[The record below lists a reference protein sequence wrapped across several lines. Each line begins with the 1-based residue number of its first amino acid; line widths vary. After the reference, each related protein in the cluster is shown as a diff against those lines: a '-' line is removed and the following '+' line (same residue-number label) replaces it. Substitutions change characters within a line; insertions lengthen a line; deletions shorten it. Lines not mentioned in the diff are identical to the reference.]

1 MSISALDLYRA
12 LADLLRAGHLMR
24 SSDLAATVNAALR
37 PLNLRVSIYL
47 IDLEQR
53 ALRLLPDADDTVTD
67 PIPADEGA
75 PGEAFTTVRIVAAPD
90 RSDLIWV
97 PIMDGTE
104 RIGVARIVL
113 PGADLLDDPEI
124 RLGLTSMVGLIGH
137 LVVAKTVYGDLLR
150 RVRRSRPMSTEGELL
165 WHNLPPLTFATDRLA
180 ISAVLEPCYE
190 VGGDAFDY
198 AVDNDHAHLEIF
210 DAVGHG
216 LRAGLT
222 AVLTLAAT
230 RAARSRG
237 AGLDDMAKAADAAL
251 TSQFDDLRYTTAVL
265 ADLDLRTGLLR
276 YLNAGHHPPVLMR
289 GGKAVAYLDEEHR
302 MPLGLADPRPAT
314 AQQQLEPGDR
324 LLLYTDGIT
333 EAHSPEGGPFG
344 LDRLIALAEHH
355 SVDGLPVPEILRRIA
370 HAVLD
375 HQHGHLDDDATLMIV
390 EWATGAGPRIV
401 P

>member
-1 MSISALDLYRA
+1 LSISAPDLYRA
-12 LADLLRAGHLMR
+12 LADLLRASHLMQ
-24 SSDLAATVNAALR
+24 SSDLAATVKAALE
-37 PLNLRVSIYL
+37 PLNVRVSIYL
-47 IDLEQR
+47 IDVEQR
-53 ALRLLPDADDTVTD
+53 TLRPLNDPDDAPGG
-67 PIPADEGA
+67 PIPADAGL

-113 PGADLLDDPEI
+113 PGADLIDDPEI
-124 RLGLTSMVGLIGH
+124 HLGLTAVVGLIGH
-137 LVVAKTVYGDLLR
+137 MVVSKSAYGDLLR

-165 WHNLPPLTFATDRLA
+165 WRNLPPLTFATERVA
-180 ISAVLEPCYE
+180 ISAILEPCYQ

-198 AVDNDHAHLEIF
+198 AVDHDHAHLAIY

-216 LRAGLT
+216 LRAGMT
-222 AVLTLAAT
+222 AVLTLAAV

-237 AGLDDMAKAADAAL
+237 ADLNDLAEAADAAL

-265 ADLDLRTGLLR
+265 ADLNLRTGLLR

-289 GGKAVAYLDEEHR
+289 DGKAVAHLDEHR
-302 MPLGLADPRPAT
+302 MPLGLADPRPAM
-314 AQQQLEPGDR
+314 AQHQLEPGDR

-344 LDRLIALAEHH
+344 LERLLALAEEH
-355 SVDGLPVPEILRRIA
+355 SVSGLPVPEILRRLA

-375 HQHGHLDDDATLMIV
+375 HQHGRLDDDATLMIV
-390 EWATGAGPRIV
+390 EWATAAGPRIV